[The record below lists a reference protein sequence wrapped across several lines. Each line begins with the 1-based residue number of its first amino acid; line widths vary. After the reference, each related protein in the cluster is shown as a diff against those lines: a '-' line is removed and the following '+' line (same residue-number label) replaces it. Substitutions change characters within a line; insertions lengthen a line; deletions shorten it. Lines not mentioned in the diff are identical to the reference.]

1 MTKRSLRKQI
11 KKNQFYILL
20 RATIRLSLFF
30 LIIFSY
36 FFCAILKTMTT
47 LNSTKRRWKLV
58 KNGQFFA
65 NIMLKVFRI
74 EVICREKIPDNE
86 ISLLVG
92 NHVGFIDIICLLA
105 LCPGVFI
112 TSLEMKNTPG
122 LGLITD
128 LAGCAYVDRKKR
140 MNIHEELKDIT
151 NVLKEGF
158 RVVLYAESV
167 ASNGEQVLPFK
178 KTLLMSAGFSGQP
191 IRPFVFNFRQING
204 RNVSYEDRD
213 SVCWYGEEPF
223 LSALWRS
230 LKLESITCEI
240 EFFPL
245 VYPSSSIHRAELAHQ
260 LHQMVS
266 SRYSHFYPQMN
277 SQQSFKEV

>member
-1 MTKRSLRKQI
+1 MLMQDLQKKIKNSQI
-11 KKNQFYILL
+11 YILI
-20 RATIRLSLFF
+20 RAAFRLSLFF

-36 FFCAILKTMTT
+36 FFCAILKTITT
-47 LNSTKRRWKLV
+47 LSSTKRRWRLI
-58 KNGQFFA
+58 KNGHFFSKV
-65 NIMLKVFRI
+65 MLKAFQI
-74 EVICREKIPDNE
+74 EIICREKIPE
-86 ISLLVG
+86 YEVSLLVG

-105 LCPGVFI
+105 LCPSVFI
-112 TSLEMKNTPG
+112 TSLEMKKTSG

-140 MNIHEELKDIT
+140 MNIQEELKDIT

-191 IRPFVFNFRQING
+191 IRPFVFNFRQINQ
-204 RNVSYEDRD
+204 RNIRYEDRD
-213 SVCWYGEEPF
+213 AVCWYGEETF
-223 LSALWRS
+223 ISALWRS

-245 VYPSSSIHRAELAHQ
+245 VYPSSSIHRAELAQQ
-260 LHQMVS
+260 LHQLIS

-277 SQQSFKEV
+277 RENSFKKG